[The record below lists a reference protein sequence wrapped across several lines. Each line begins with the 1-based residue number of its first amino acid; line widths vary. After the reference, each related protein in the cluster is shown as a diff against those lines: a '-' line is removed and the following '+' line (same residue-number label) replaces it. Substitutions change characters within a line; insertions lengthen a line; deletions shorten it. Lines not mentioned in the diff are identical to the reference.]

1 MVHVCVVGDTK
12 VCNNTQ
18 FFQNNMKLDGRDC
31 GEVHPQILISIGESP
46 LRKKHVSGTTLR
58 EVIHILFTC
67 VYSSKMEY

>member
-1 MVHVCVVGDTK
+1 
-12 VCNNTQ
+12 
-18 FFQNNMKLDGRDC
+18 MKLDGRDC